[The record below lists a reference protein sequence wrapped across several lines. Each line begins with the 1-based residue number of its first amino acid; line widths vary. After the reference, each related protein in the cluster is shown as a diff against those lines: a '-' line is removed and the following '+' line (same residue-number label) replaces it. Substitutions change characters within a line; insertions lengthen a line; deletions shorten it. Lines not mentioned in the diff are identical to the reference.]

1 MKIAIDIALLLPDEI
16 NSLCI
21 GLNQQD
27 KNAFFDLTKKDN
39 HPHITLTMAVIDEA
53 DIHKIEVILRNVAE
67 KFSGLQLELTELN
80 YTITP
85 EDKKSYQF
93 VIGSSKEIKEL
104 RQKIVKELSPYFS
117 YEVEDSMF
125 FVDNDEEFRP
135 VSKYWV
141 ANHEKRNLSL
151 DKFKPHI
158 SLKNTAAT
166 FDEFPIKFTTNKLV
180 MAQLG
185 NYCTCRKILIDIDL

>member
-1 MKIAIDIALLLPDEI
+1 MKLAIDIALLLPEEI
-16 NSLCI
+16 NKLCI
-21 GLNQQD
+21 NLNQQD
-27 KNAFFDLTKKDN
+27 EKAYSDLRKNDN

-93 VIGSSKEIKEL
+93 VVESSNEIKEL
-104 RQKIVKELSPYFS
+104 QRKIVEELSPYFS
-117 YEVEDSMF
+117 YEAEDSMF
-125 FVDNDEEFRP
+125 FVDNDEEFRQ

-141 ANHEKRNLSL
+141 KNHETK
-151 DKFKPHI
+151 KTFEPHI
-158 SLKNTAAT
+158 SLKTRNAT
-166 FDEFPIKFTTNKLV
+166 FKELPINFSTNKLV

-185 NYCTCRKILIDIDL
+185 NYCTCRKILININL